1 MSVPVSPTPSSTTI
15 SGSRAVP
22 LTELAEKSQIVLS
35 DKPRLIN
42 VTHQIPYACTLLD
55 RTAHAS
61 PSINGGT
68 SSGLT
73 PGAGSPPANRRSSYI
88 ALRQQH
94 QATVAA
100 AAAAAV
106 AQQQQQQQQSQAAG
120 GGNGSDPSS
129 PVGGCGYRP
138 GAHEDGD
145 CLLEGRRG
153 HSALY
158 SGIMS
163 LREDLETIQ
172 IGWVG
177 ELADQDGYVV
187 PSKNLNESHKQAM
200 KEKLWQKDKVVPI
213 FLDDS
218 RAAGH
223 YEGYCKS
230 GKSLSLALFFSL
242 VLWPLFHYILWDEAT
257 DGRIEKK
264 SWDDYVFVNQQFA
277 DAIVEQYQT
286 GDIVWIHDYH
296 LMLVPHMLRQK
307 LPGAAIG
314 VFIHAPFP
322 SSEIFRCLP
331 KRVEILNGLLGAN
344 QIGFQTYSYA
354 RHFISCCTRVNGY
367 ESTPRGVD
375 AMGSTVW
382 VGTFPIG
389 IDAERVERQRK
400 AAGVL
405 PKMDAIRKTYKG
417 KRIIVGRDKLDLVKG
432 VQQKLQA
439 FEKFLN
445 DYPEMQGEVVLIQV
459 TSPPLVENP
468 KLEAKIAELVAH
480 INGTYGSLNFTPVHH
495 YHQHID
501 RDEYYALL
509 SVADIGLITSVRD
522 GMNTTSLEYIMCQ
535 SENHGPLILSE
546 FTGTA
551 GSLGGALM
559 VNPWDYQGVA
569 KVIYDALNLSEEY
582 KLLRH
587 NQLHKHVLS
596 HTAQFWAKNFIAE
609 LTLNVG
615 TGEQS
620 APTPYLDLYTITDQ
634 YHKAKKRLLMFDY
647 DGTLTPIR
655 KTPGAAVPQ
664 EHMLKALTALCA
676 DPKNIVWVIS
686 GRDQKVLEDWLGHI
700 PNLGFS
706 AEHGSFMRQPGG
718 QKWIN
723 LTESLDMGWKN
734 DVIEIFTY
742 YTERTQGSF
751 TWHYRMADPEFGAFQ
766 AKECQNHLENAVLSK
781 LPVEI
786 LVGKKNLEV
795 RPTIVNKGEIVKR
808 LLAQHPEV
816 EFVMCAGDDKTDEDM
831 FRALVGPNNNHNNS
845 NNAAAAARRN
855 SNTVVEPYSD
865 KLVAE
870 TAEKIANATLAHSWE
885 HSPVMPHL
893 KLSSSHLINGLA
905 PGVQDATHLVPPHPA
920 GTHPTVDNT
929 STSTSSSGSSSLAP
943 SSSSAGGLSRSSIS
957 SQGST
962 GSFSGSSNSN
972 SNRFSV
978 TIGHALKKTL
988 ANWHVTSPEE
998 LIRVLGIL
1006 SGAVDS

>member
-1 MSVPVSPTPSSTTI
+1 MSSIATFHSMSSTSSLSI
-15 SGSRAVP
+15 PKVVP
-22 LTELAEKSQIVLS
+22 LTELPETAQAVLSEKS
-35 DKPRLIN
+35 RLIN
-42 VTHQIPYACTLLD
+42 VTHQIPYACTLIDRASMSAHPNGSGTCITSTGGSSGSPFVTRRASLAIPRHPAATSPPIDAQDPSYSGLD
-55 RTAHAS
+55 AD
-61 PSINGGT
+61 GT
-68 SSGLT
+68 SSS
-73 PGAGSPPANRRSSYI
+73 AE
-88 ALRQQH
+88 
-94 QATVAA
+94 
-100 AAAAAV
+100 
-106 AQQQQQQQQSQAAG
+106 
-120 GGNGSDPSS
+120 PSS
-129 PVGGCGYRP
+129 N
-138 GAHEDGD
+138 EDSD
-145 CLLEGRRG
+145 CILEPRRG
-153 HSALY
+153 HSAMY

-163 LREDLETIQ
+163 LMKDLETIQ

-187 PSKNLNESHKQAM
+187 PSKNLTEGHKQSLND
-200 KEKLWQKDKVVPI
+200 KLWQRERVVPI
-213 FLDDS
+213 FLEDS

-223 YEGYCKS
+223 YEGYCKT
-230 GKSLSLALFFSL
+230 

-264 SWDDYVFVNQQFA
+264 NWDDYVFVNQQFA
-277 DAIVEQYQT
+277 DAIVDQYQP

-296 LMLVPHMLRQK
+296 LLLVPHMLRQK

-389 IDAERVERQRK
+389 IDAERVEHQRK
-400 AAGVL
+400 APGVL

-445 DYPEMQGEVVLIQV
+445 DYPEMHGEVVLIQV

-551 GSLGGALM
+551 GSLGGAMM

-569 KVIYDALNLSEEY
+569 RVIYDALKLSDAD
-582 KLLRH
+582 KRARH
-587 NQLHKHVLS
+587 NQLHNHVLA
-596 HTAQFWAKNFIAE
+596 HTAQFWAKNFISE
-609 LTLNVG
+609 LILNVG
-615 TGEQS
+615 TWDQS
-620 APTPYLDLYTITDQ
+620 TPTPYLDLNLMVDKYRS
-634 YHKAKKRLLMFDY
+634 AKRRLLMFDY

-664 EHMLKALTALCA
+664 EHMLKALAALVQ
-676 DPKNIVWVIS
+676 DPNNVVWVIS
-686 GRDQKVLEDWLGHI
+686 GRDQKVLEEWLGDVD
-700 PNLGFS
+700 NLGFS
-706 AEHGSFMRQPGG
+706 AEHGSFMRQPGSK
-718 QKWIN
+718 KWIN
-723 LTESLDMGWKN
+723 LTESLDMSWKN

-751 TWHYRMADPEFGAFQ
+751 IEHKRSSLTWHYRMADPEFGAFQ

-795 RPTIVNKGEIVKR
+795 RPMIVNKGEIVKK
-808 LLAQHPEV
+808 LLSQHPDV
-816 EFVMCAGDDKTDEDM
+816 EFVLCAGDDKTDEDM
-831 FRALVGPNNNHNNS
+831 FRALAGVS
-845 NNAAAAARRN
+845 NNGNANRRDSLN
-855 SNTVVEPYSD
+855 NRALIEPYND
-865 KLVAE
+865 QLVAE
-870 TAEKIANATLAHSWE
+870 TAAKIAEATYKHSLE
-885 HSPVMPHL
+885 HSPIIPHASAVIGPNGILSDNKGVHL
-893 KLSSSHLINGLA
+893 KPPTPA
-905 PGVQDATHLVPPHPA
+905 PFSAATPHA
-920 GTHPTVDNT
+920 ASPTIT
-929 STSTSSSGSSSLAP
+929 SGSQSIVSLA
-943 SSSSAGGLSRSSIS
+943 SINT
-957 SQGST
+957 QGST
-962 GSFSGSSNSN
+962 ANPGNEHFSI
-972 SNRFSV
+972 

-998 LIRVLGIL
+998 LIRALGII
-1006 SGAVDS
+1006 SGVIDA

>member
-1 MSVPVSPTPSSTTI
+1 MSTIHPSSSQT
-15 SGSRAVP
+15 SLSAPKLVP
-22 LTELAEKSQIVLS
+22 LTELPETAQVVLS
-35 DKPRLIN
+35 EKPRLIN
-42 VTHQIPYACTLLD
+42 VTHQIPFACTIVD
-55 RTAHAS
+55 RTS
-61 PSINGGT
+61 FCTNVNGGT
-68 SSGLT
+68 AISNGH
-73 PGAGSPPANRRSSYI
+73 GSPPIRRSSLAVLRHPAAVSSQVEVSDPSI
-88 ALRQQH
+88 AQGA
-94 QATVAA
+94 ATVA
-100 AAAAAV
+100 
-106 AQQQQQQQQSQAAG
+106 
-120 GGNGSDPSS
+120 NGTLE
-129 PVGGCGYRP
+129 PVL
-138 GAHEDGD
+138 EDGD
-145 CLLEGRRG
+145 CILEPRRG
-153 HSALY
+153 HSAMY
-158 SGIMS
+158 SGIKS
-163 LREDLETIQ
+163 LEKDLETIQ

-187 PSKNLNESHKQAM
+187 PYKHLSEKHKQSLKDRLWE
-200 KEKLWQKDKVVPI
+200 KEKVVPI
-213 FLDDS
+213 FLEDS

-230 GKSLSLALFFSL
+230 
-242 VLWPLFHYILWDEAT
+242 VLWPLFHYLLWEEAT

-264 SWDDYVFVNQQFA
+264 NWEDYVFVNQQFA
-277 DAIVEQYQT
+277 DAIVEQYQP

-296 LMLVPHMLRQK
+296 LLLVPHLLRQK

-322 SSEIFRCLP
+322 SSEIFRSLP
-331 KRVEILNGLLGAN
+331 KRVEVLNGLLGAN

-367 ESTPRGVD
+367 ESTPRGID

-389 IDAERVERQRK
+389 IDADRVERQRK
-400 AAGVL
+400 APGVL

-417 KRIIVGRDKLDLVKG
+417 KRVIVGRDKLDLVKG
-432 VQQKLQA
+432 VQQKLHA

-551 GSLGGALM
+551 GSLGGAMM

-569 KVIYDALNLSEEY
+569 RVIYDALHLSEED
-582 KLLRH
+582 KRSRHSQLL
-587 NQLHKHVLS
+587 KHVLA
-596 HTAQFWAKNFIAE
+596 HTAQNWAKSFVSE
-609 LTLNVG
+609 LILNVG

-620 APTPYLDLYTITDQ
+620 TPTPYLDLNIIVDKYRSAT
-634 YHKAKKRLLMFDY
+634 KRLLMFDY

-664 EHMLKALTALCA
+664 EHMLKALTALA
-676 DPKNIVWVIS
+676 NDPNNVVWVIS
-686 GRDQKVLEDWLGHI
+686 GRDQKVLEEWLGDVQ
-700 PNLGFS
+700 NLGFS
-706 AEHGSFMRQPGG
+706 AEHGSFMRQPGSK
-718 QKWIN
+718 KWVN
-723 LTESLDMGWKN
+723 LTESLDMNWKN

-751 TWHYRMADPEFGAFQ
+751 IEHKRSSLTWHYRMADPEFGTFQ

-808 LLAQHPEV
+808 LLSQHPDAD
-816 EFVMCAGDDKTDEDM
+816 FVLCAGDDKTDEDM
-831 FRALVGPNNNHNNS
+831 FRALAGVGVNSGIGRRDSSSNKTLVVPYNH
-845 NNAAAAARRN
+845 
-855 SNTVVEPYSD
+855 E
-865 KLVAE
+865 LVAA
-870 TAEKIANATLAHSWE
+870 TAAKIAEATLQHSHAHV
-885 HSPVMPHL
+885 HSAPPNSTTKDLDGIRPVSQP
-893 KLSSSHLINGLA
+893 SPPA
-905 PGVQDATHLVPPHPA
+905 PG
-920 GTHPTVDNT
+920 
-929 STSTSSSGSSSLAP
+929 STI
-943 SSSSAGGLSRSSIS
+943 SAANEHFSI
-957 SQGST
+957 
-962 GSFSGSSNSN
+962 
-972 SNRFSV
+972 

-1006 SGAVDS
+1006 TGVVEA

>member
-1 MSVPVSPTPSSTTI
+1 MNQEALPLRKPLWNPSCLQSWSYKSPRSTSTSTVTSTLSGARTTGRSSGRARHRYTSPPLQTSRHSETPPLRFGSPGYDSEGSRGS
-15 SGSRAVP
+15 SGS
-22 LTELAEKSQIVLS
+22 E
-35 DKPRLIN
+35 
-42 VTHQIPYACTLLD
+42 
-55 RTAHAS
+55 
-61 PSINGGT
+61 
-68 SSGLT
+68 
-73 PGAGSPPANRRSSYI
+73 
-88 ALRQQH
+88 
-94 QATVAA
+94 
-100 AAAAAV
+100 
-106 AQQQQQQQQSQAAG
+106 
-120 GGNGSDPSS
+120 
-129 PVGGCGYRP
+129 
-138 GAHEDGD
+138 
-145 CLLEGRRG
+145 
-153 HSALY
+153 
-158 SGIMS
+158 
-163 LREDLETIQ
+163 
-172 IGWVG
+172 
-177 ELADQDGYVV
+177 
-187 PSKNLNESHKQAM
+187 
-200 KEKLWQKDKVVPI
+200 
-213 FLDDS
+213 DS
-218 RAAGH
+218 RFSGDENE
-223 YEGYCKS
+223 YERGD
-230 GKSLSLALFFSL
+230 GEEEEEEEEIEDEEEEDEEEQEEIEEDEEQQ

-257 DGRIEKK
+257 DGRMEKK
-264 SWDDYVFVNQQFA
+264 NWDDYVFVNQQFA
-277 DAIVEQYQT
+277 DAIAEQYRP

-296 LMLVPHMLRQK
+296 LLLVPHMLRQK
-307 LPGAAIG
+307 LPSAAIG

-375 AMGSTVW
+375 AKGSTVW

-400 AAGVL
+400 APGVL

-445 DYPEMQGEVVLIQV
+445 DYPDMQGEVVLIQV

-535 SENHGPLILSE
+535 QEKHGPLILSDL
-546 FTGTA
+546 
-551 GSLGGALM
+551 SGAMM

-569 KVIYDALNLSEEY
+569 KVIYDALNLSAED
-582 KLLRH
+582 KLARH
-587 NQLHKHVLS
+587 TQLHKHVLS
-596 HTAQFWAKNFIAE
+596 HTAQFWAKNFISE
-609 LTLNVG
+609 LILNVG
-615 TGEQS
+615 TWDQS
-620 APTPYLDLYTITDQ
+620 TPTPYLDLGVITDK
-634 YHKAKKRLLMFDY
+634 YRKAKRRLLMFDY

-664 EHMLKALTALCA
+664 EHMLKALAALTA
-676 DPKNIVWVIS
+676 DPKNIVWIIS
-686 GRDQKVLEDWLGHI
+686 GRDQKVLEEWLGDI
-700 PNLGFS
+700 TNLGFS
-706 AEHGSFMRQPGG
+706 AEHGSFMRQPGSK
-718 QKWIN
+718 KWIN

-751 TWHYRMADPEFGAFQ
+751 IEHKRSSLTWHYRMADPEFGAFQ

-808 LLAQHPEV
+808 LLAQHPDV
-816 EFVMCAGDDKTDEDM
+816 EFVACAGDDKTDEDM
-831 FRALVGPNNNHNNS
+831 FRALAGQS
-845 NNAAAAARRN
+845 NGQASGNRRN
-855 SNTVVEPYSD
+855 DAVVEPYND
-865 KLVAE
+865 DLVAE
-870 TAEKIANATLAHSWE
+870 TAAKIAQATLEHSLEHTTSISHAHVHGQVNGTNTDDLAEHGEAAHSHQVNATSAA
-885 HSPVMPHL
+885 PA
-893 KLSSSHLINGLA
+893 SSVS
-905 PGVQDATHLVPPHPA
+905 
-920 GTHPTVDNT
+920 
-929 STSTSSSGSSSLAP
+929 P
-943 SSSSAGGLSRSSIS
+943 SSSPSSS
-957 SQGST
+957 PLNKEHFGEH
-962 GSFSGSSNSN
+962 FSI
-972 SNRFSV
+972 
-978 TIGHALKKTL
+978 TIGHALKRTL

-1006 SGAVDS
+1006 SGVVEA

>member
-1 MSVPVSPTPSSTTI
+1 MSSVATFHSTSSTSSLSSTKV
-15 SGSRAVP
+15 VP
-22 LTELAEKSQIVLS
+22 LTELPETSQVVLS
-35 DKPRLIN
+35 EKPRLIN
-42 VTHQIPYACTLLD
+42 VTHQIPYACTLVD
-55 RTAHAS
+55 RAGLSTN
-61 PSINGGT
+61 PSGAPSGG
-68 SSGLT
+68 G
-73 PGAGSPPANRRSSYI
+73 GAGSPTNRRSSL
-88 ALRQQH
+88 AVPRH
-94 QATVAA
+94 PAA
-100 AAAAAV
+100 
-106 AQQQQQQQQSQAAG
+106 
-120 GGNGSDPSS
+120 SS
-129 PVGGCGYRP
+129 PPIVSEGSNSSPNGNADGSSAE
-138 GAHEDGD
+138 GIVEDGD
-145 CLLEGRRG
+145 CILEPRRG
-153 HSALY
+153 HSAMY

-163 LREDLETIQ
+163 LRKDLETVQ

-187 PSKNLNESHKQAM
+187 PSKNLTDTHKQSL
-200 KEKLWQKDKVVPI
+200 KDKLWQRERVVPI
-213 FLDDS
+213 FLEDS

-223 YEGYCKS
+223 YEGYCKT
-230 GKSLSLALFFSL
+230 

-264 SWDDYVFVNQQFA
+264 NWDDYVFVNQQFA
-277 DAIVEQYQT
+277 DAIADQYQS

-296 LMLVPHMLRQK
+296 LLLVPHMLRQK

-331 KRVEILNGLLGAN
+331 KRVEVLNGLLGAN

-400 AAGVL
+400 APGVL

-569 KVIYDALNLSEEY
+569 RVIYDALNLSDAD
-582 KLLRH
+582 KLTRH
-587 NQLHKHVLS
+587 NQLHDHVLA
-596 HTAQFWAKNFIAE
+596 HTAQFWAKNFISE
-609 LTLNVG
+609 LILNVG
-615 TGEQS
+615 TWDQS
-620 APTPYLDLYTITDQ
+620 TPTPYLDLGAMVDKYRD
-634 YHKAKKRLLMFDY
+634 AKKRLLMFDY

-664 EHMLKALTALCA
+664 EHMLKALVALA
-676 DPKNIVWVIS
+676 NDPNNVVWVIS
-686 GRDQKVLEDWLGHI
+686 GRDQKVLEEWLGDVE
-700 PNLGFS
+700 NLGFS
-706 AEHGSFMRQPGG
+706 AEHGSFMRQPGSK
-718 QKWIN
+718 KWVN
-723 LTESLDMGWKN
+723 LTESLDMSWKN

-751 TWHYRMADPEFGAFQ
+751 IEHKRSSLTWHYRMADPEFGAFQ

-795 RPTIVNKGEIVKR
+795 RPMIVNKGEIVKR
-808 LLAQHPEV
+808 LLSQHPEV
-816 EFVMCAGDDKTDEDM
+816 EFVLCAGDDKTDEDM
-831 FRALVGPNNNHNNS
+831 FRALAGVSNGGNGNRRDSLNNR
-845 NNAAAAARRN
+845 AII
-855 SNTVVEPYSD
+855 EPYND
-865 KLVAE
+865 ELVAA
-870 TAEKIANATLAHSWE
+870 TAAKIAQATYQHSLE
-885 HSPVMPHL
+885 HSPIIPHAVGPSGVTPSDKAIHL
-893 KLSSSHLINGLA
+893 KPPA
-905 PGVQDATHLVPPHPA
+905 PFTAATAQGPPTP
-920 GTHPTVDNT
+920 
-929 STSTSSSGSSSLAP
+929 GSIASLA
-943 SSSSAGGLSRSSIS
+943 SIN
-957 SQGST
+957 SQGS
-962 GSFSGSSNSN
+962 GSNLVNEHFSI
-972 SNRFSV
+972 

-998 LIRVLGIL
+998 LIRALGIM
-1006 SGAVDS
+1006 SGVLEA

>member
-1 MSVPVSPTPSSTTI
+1 MSSSAAIIPSASPSNSQ
-15 SGSRAVP
+15 SNSRVVP
-22 LTELAEKSQIVLS
+22 LTELAETSQIVLS

-42 VTHQIPYACTLLD
+42 VTHQIPYACTLIDRLSNGNSSSTGTCGAGTGTGSSSVNRRPSNIAPRQHATASTSYNQHHQQSCAQGTCADQLD
-55 RTAHAS
+55 NVAS
-61 PSINGGT
+61 PS
-68 SSGLT
+68 SH
-73 PGAGSPPANRRSSYI
+73 P
-88 ALRQQH
+88 
-94 QATVAA
+94 
-100 AAAAAV
+100 
-106 AQQQQQQQQSQAAG
+106 
-120 GGNGSDPSS
+120 
-129 PVGGCGYRP
+129 
-138 GAHEDGD
+138 DGD
-145 CLLEGRRG
+145 CVLEQRRG

-163 LREDLETIQ
+163 IRKDMETIQ

-187 PSKNLNESHKQAM
+187 PSKNLTESHKRAL
-200 KEKLWQKDKVVPI
+200 KEKLWNKEKVVPL

-230 GKSLSLALFFSL
+230 

-257 DGRIEKK
+257 DGRLEKK
-264 SWDDYVFVNQQFA
+264 NWDDYVFVNQQFA
-277 DAIVEQYQT
+277 DAIAEQYQP

-296 LMLVPHMLRQK
+296 LLLVPHMLRQK
-307 LPGAAIG
+307 FPGAAIG

-400 AAGVL
+400 APGVL

-445 DYPEMQGEVVLIQV
+445 DYPEMHGEVVLIQV

-569 KVIYDALNLSEEY
+569 RVIYDALKLSPED
-582 KLLRH
+582 KIVRH

-596 HTAQFWAKNFIAE
+596 HTAQFWAKNFISE
-609 LTLNVG
+609 LVLNVG
-615 TGEQS
+615 TWEQS
-620 APTPYLDLYTITDQ
+620 TPTPLLDFNIITDR
-634 YHKAKKRLLMFDY
+634 YRKVKKRLLMFDY

-655 KTPGAAVPQ
+655 KTPAAAVPQ
-664 EHMLKALTALCA
+664 EHMLKALTALA
-676 DPKNIVWVIS
+676 AEPKNIVWVIS
-686 GRDQKVLEDWLGHI
+686 GRDQKVLEEWLGHVE
-700 PNLGFS
+700 NLGFS
-706 AEHGSFMRQPGG
+706 AEHGSFMRQPGSK
-718 QKWIN
+718 KWVN

-734 DVIEIFTY
+734 DVVEIFKY

-751 TWHYRMADPEFGAFQ
+751 IEHKRSSVTWHYRMADPDFGAFQ

-808 LLAQHPEV
+808 LISQHPDV

-831 FRALVGPNNNHNNS
+831 FRALAGPNNHNNNSS
-845 NNAAAAARRN
+845 NA
-855 SNTVVEPYSD
+855 SNCV
-865 KLVAE
+865 
-870 TAEKIANATLAHSWE
+870 
-885 HSPVMPHL
+885 
-893 KLSSSHLINGLA
+893 
-905 PGVQDATHLVPPHPA
+905 
-920 GTHPTVDNT
+920 
-929 STSTSSSGSSSLAP
+929 
-943 SSSSAGGLSRSSIS
+943 
-957 SQGST
+957 
-962 GSFSGSSNSN
+962 SNSN
-972 SNRFSV
+972 DQNGDHDKSRHDADTVIEPYNDVLVQETEARITQSTLEHSHEHFPEITRAHLPLNGLTPAVQDGTYLKLPTKISDGV
-978 TIGHALKKTL
+978 ESKVDLGSASAMALQGTVPYPGNNEHFTITIGHALKKTL

-1006 SGAVDS
+1006 AGTIDS

>member
-1 MSVPVSPTPSSTTI
+1 MSSVTTFHSSSSTNSLSTP
-15 SGSRAVP
+15 RAVP
-22 LTELAEKSQIVLS
+22 LTELAETAQIVLS
-35 DKPRLIN
+35 AKPRLIN
-42 VTHQIPYACTLLD
+42 VTHQIPYACTLVD
-55 RTAHAS
+55 RTSSSNTHAS
-61 PSINGGT
+61 SGT
-68 SSGLT
+68 
-73 PGAGSPPANRRSSYI
+73 GSPPNRRSSYI
-88 ALRQQH
+88 APRQQ
-94 QATVAA
+94 A
-100 AAAAAV
+100 
-106 AQQQQQQQQSQAAG
+106 SQPIG
-120 GGNGSDPSS
+120 TDGSTDSTSCSS
-129 PVGGCGYRP
+129 QR
-138 GAHEDGD
+138 DGD
-145 CLLEGRRG
+145 CILEQRRG

-163 LREDLETIQ
+163 LRNDLETIQ
-172 IGWVG
+172 IGWV
-177 ELADQDGYVV
+177 
-187 PSKNLNESHKQAM
+187 
-200 KEKLWQKDKVVPI
+200 
-213 FLDDS
+213 
-218 RAAGH
+218 
-223 YEGYCKS
+223 
-230 GKSLSLALFFSL
+230 

-264 SWDDYVFVNQQFA
+264 NWDDYVFVNQQFA
-277 DAIVEQYQT
+277 DAIVEQYQP

-296 LMLVPHMLRQK
+296 LLLVPHMLRQK
-307 LPGAAIG
+307 LPSAAIG

-400 AAGVL
+400 APGVL

-445 DYPEMQGEVVLIQV
+445 DYPDMQGEVVLIQV

-535 SENHGPLILSE
+535 QENHGPLILSE

-551 GSLGGALM
+551 GSLSGAMM

-569 KVIYDALNLSEEY
+569 KVIYDALHLSEAD
-582 KLLRH
+582 KLIRH

-596 HTAQFWAKNFIAE
+596 HTAQYWAKNFISE
-609 LTLNVG
+609 LILNVG
-615 TGEQS
+615 TWDQS
-620 APTPYLDLYTITDQ
+620 TPTPYLDLSVITDR
-634 YHKAKKRLLMFDY
+634 YRKAKKRLLMFDY

-664 EHMLKALTALCA
+664 EHMLKALTALAA
-676 DPKNIVWVIS
+676 DPKNIVWIIS
-686 GRDQKVLEDWLGHI
+686 GRDQKVLEEWLGDI
-700 PNLGFS
+700 ENLGFS
-706 AEHGSFMRQPGG
+706 AEHGSFMRQPGSK
-718 QKWIN
+718 KWVN
-723 LTESLDMGWKN
+723 LTESMDMGWKN

-751 TWHYRMADPEFGAFQ
+751 IEHKRSSLTWHYRMADPEFGAFQ

-795 RPTIVNKGEIVKR
+795 RPTMVNKGEIVKR
-808 LLAQHPEV
+808 LLAQHPDV
-816 EFVMCAGDDKTDEDM
+816 EFVACAGDDKTDEDM
-831 FRALVGPNNNHNNS
+831 FRALAGQSNS
-845 NNAAAAARRN
+845 QANINRREQSN
-855 SNTVVEPYSD
+855 SVVEPYND
-865 KLVAE
+865 DLVAE
-870 TAEKIANATLAHSWE
+870 TAAKIAQATLEHSHLHSRE
-885 HSPVMPHL
+885 HSPIVPHVQL
-893 KLSSSHLINGLA
+893 NGQVNGKINGYVAHHANHLI
-905 PGVQDATHLVPPHPA
+905 PPQTPSA
-920 GTHPTVDNT
+920 S
-929 STSTSSSGSSSLAP
+929 STSTSSPRGA
-943 SSSSAGGLSRSSIS
+943 AGEHFSI
-957 SQGST
+957 
-962 GSFSGSSNSN
+962 
-972 SNRFSV
+972 
-978 TIGHALKKTL
+978 TIGHALKRTL

-1006 SGAVDS
+1006 SGVIDN

>member
-1 MSVPVSPTPSSTTI
+1 MSSIATFHETSSTSSLSI
-15 SGSRAVP
+15 PRVVP
-22 LTELAEKSQIVLS
+22 LTELPETAQIVLIE
-35 DKPRLIN
+35 KPRLIN
-42 VTHQIPYACTLLD
+42 VAHQIPYACTIID
-55 RTAHAS
+55 RPGLGSNGSGAPTGAS
-61 PSINGGT
+61 SQPSPINRRA
-68 SSGLT
+68 SMAMPRHPAAS
-73 PGAGSPPANRRSSYI
+73 SPPPDTAEASDSTNASST
-88 ALRQQH
+88 AG
-94 QATVAA
+94 TAA
-100 AAAAAV
+100 
-106 AQQQQQQQQSQAAG
+106 
-120 GGNGSDPSS
+120 DPLL
-129 PVGGCGYRP
+129 
-138 GAHEDGD
+138 EDGD
-145 CLLEGRRG
+145 CILDQRRG
-153 HSALY
+153 HSAMY
-158 SGIMS
+158 SGIKS
-163 LREDLETIQ
+163 LEKDLETIQ

-187 PSKNLNESHKQAM
+187 PAKNLTEKHKRNLRD
-200 KEKLWQKDKVVPI
+200 KLWAKEKVVPI
-213 FLDDS
+213 FLDDN

-223 YEGYCKS
+223 YEGYCKT
-230 GKSLSLALFFSL
+230 
-242 VLWPLFHYILWDEAT
+242 VLWPLFHYLLWDEAT
-257 DGRIEKK
+257 DGRVEKRN
-264 SWDDYVFVNQQFA
+264 WEDYVFVNQQFA
-277 DAIVEQYQT
+277 DAIVDQYQP

-296 LMLVPHMLRQK
+296 LLLVPHLLRQK

-331 KRVEILNGLLGAN
+331 KRVEVLNGLLGAN

-400 AAGVL
+400 ATGVL
-405 PKMDAIRKTYKG
+405 PKMDAIRKTYKD
-417 KRIIVGRDKLDLVKG
+417 KHIIVGRDKLDLVKG

-439 FEKFLN
+439 FEKFLI
-445 DYPEMQGEVVLIQV
+445 DYPEMQDKVVLIQV

-480 INGTYGSLNFTPVHH
+480 INGTFGSLDFTPVHH

-535 SENHGPLILSE
+535 AENGGPLILSE

-569 KVIYDALNLSEEY
+569 RVIYDALHLSEEDRRT
-582 KLLRH
+582 RH
-587 NQLHKHVLS
+587 SQLHKHVLA
-596 HTAQFWAKNFIAE
+596 HTAQFWAKNFISE
-609 LTLNVG
+609 LILNVG
-615 TGEQS
+615 TWDQS
-620 APTPYLDLYTITDQ
+620 TPTPYLDTGVIVDS
-634 YHKAKKRLLMFDY
+634 YHSAKKRLLMFDY

-655 KTPGAAVPQ
+655 KTPGAAIPQ
-664 EHMLKALTALCA
+664 EHMLKALKALA
-676 DPKNIVWVIS
+676 DDPNNVVWVIS
-686 GRDQKVLEDWLGHI
+686 GRDQKVLEEWLGDVD
-700 PNLGFS
+700 NLGFS
-706 AEHGSFMRQPGG
+706 AEHGSFMRQPGSK
-718 QKWIN
+718 KWVN
-723 LTESLDMGWKN
+723 LTESLDMSWKN

-751 TWHYRMADPEFGAFQ
+751 IEHKRSSLTWHYRMADPEFGAFQ

-808 LLAQHPEV
+808 LLLQHPEV
-816 EFVMCAGDDKTDEDM
+816 EFVLCAGDDKTDEDM
-831 FRALVGPNNNHNNS
+831 FRALAGVGKDGCHSRRNSKAILEPYNDELVAATAAKIAEATLQSARGHNHQSPIPRRQDSVGPNG
-845 NNAAAAARRN
+845 
-855 SNTVVEPYSD
+855 
-865 KLVAE
+865 
-870 TAEKIANATLAHSWE
+870 IAKTTNGA
-885 HSPVMPHL
+885 HL
-893 KLSSSHLINGLA
+893 KPPA
-905 PGVQDATHLVPPHPA
+905 PFSTGTPQGPPTP
-920 GTHPTVDNT
+920 
-929 STSTSSSGSSSLAP
+929 GSITSLA
-943 SSSSAGGLSRSSIS
+943 SIS

-962 GSFSGSSNSN
+962 TNLANEHFSI
-972 SNRFSV
+972 

-1006 SGAVDS
+1006 SGTVEA

>member
-1 MSVPVSPTPSSTTI
+1 MSSPTSSN
-15 SGSRAVP
+15 SSASFKAVP
-22 LTELAEKSQIVLS
+22 LTELAETSQIILS

-42 VTHQIPYACTLLD
+42 VTHQIPYTCTLVD
-55 RTAHAS
+55 RPSTGPFASSGSAYPGACSAAS
-61 PSINGGT
+61 PPVNRRTPYIAPRQHADSTASINA
-68 SSGLT
+68 SSQ
-73 PGAGSPPANRRSSYI
+73 P
-88 ALRQQH
+88 
-94 QATVAA
+94 
-100 AAAAAV
+100 
-106 AQQQQQQQQSQAAG
+106 
-120 GGNGSDPSS
+120 
-129 PVGGCGYRP
+129 
-138 GAHEDGD
+138 DGD
-145 CLLEGRRG
+145 CILEQRRG
-153 HSALY
+153 HAALY
-158 SGIMS
+158 SGVMS
-163 LREDLETIQ
+163 LRKDMEMIQ
-172 IGWVG
+172 IGWIG
-177 ELADQDGYVV
+177 ELDDRDGYVV
-187 PSKNLNESHKQAM
+187 PSKGLTESHKVAL
-200 KEKLWQKDKVVPI
+200 KDKLWQKEKIVPI

-218 RAAGH
+218 HAAGH
-223 YEGYCKS
+223 YEGYCKT
-230 GKSLSLALFFSL
+230 

-257 DGRIEKK
+257 DGRTEKK
-264 SWDDYVFVNQQFA
+264 NWDDYVFVNQQFA
-277 DAIVEQYQT
+277 NTILEQYRT
-286 GDIVWIHDYH
+286 GDIIWIHDYH
-296 LMLVPHMLRQK
+296 LLLVPHLVRQK

-389 IDAERVERQRK
+389 IDADRVERQRK
-400 AAGVL
+400 APGVL
-405 PKMDAIRKTYKG
+405 PKMDAILKTYKG

-535 SENHGPLILSE
+535 TENHGPLILSE

-551 GSLGGALM
+551 GSLSGAMM

-569 KVIYDALNLSEEY
+569 KVIYDALSLSEDD
-582 KLLRH
+582 KLVRH
-587 NQLHKHVLS
+587 NQLHKHVLG
-596 HTAQFWAKNFIAE
+596 HTAQIWAKSFVSE
-609 LTLNVG
+609 LTLNAR
-615 TGEQS
+615 TWDQS
-620 APTPYLDLYTITDQ
+620 TPTPYLDDAIITSQ
-634 YHKAKKRLLMFDY
+634 YRNAKKRLLMFDY

-664 EHMLKALTALCA
+664 EHMLKALTALAA
-676 DPKNIVWVIS
+676 DPNNIVWVIS
-686 GRDQKVLEDWLGHI
+686 GRDQKVLEEWLGNVK
-700 PNLGFS
+700 NLGFS
-706 AEHGSFMRQPGG
+706 AEHGSFMKSPGSS
-718 QKWIN
+718 KWVN

-751 TWHYRMADPEFGAFQ
+751 IEHKRSSLTWHYRMADPEFGAFQ

-808 LLAQHPEV
+808 LLAQHPDV

-831 FRALVGPNNNHNNS
+831 FRALAGSSNGNGGVRKNS
-845 NNAAAAARRN
+845 
-855 SNTVVEPYSD
+855 STVIEPYND
-865 KLVAE
+865 DLVAE
-870 TAEKIANATLAHSWE
+870 TAAKIAQSTLEHALE
-885 HSPVMPHL
+885 HSSTVSHL
-893 KLSSSHLINGLA
+893 HPSTNVNNHGADERASQKPSLLNVDDASSTSGSTTLSSASSLETPESSQA
-905 PGVQDATHLVPPHPA
+905 
-920 GTHPTVDNT
+920 
-929 STSTSSSGSSSLAP
+929 SSSPASYLEN
-943 SSSSAGGLSRSSIS
+943 REHFSI
-957 SQGST
+957 
-962 GSFSGSSNSN
+962 
-972 SNRFSV
+972 

-998 LIRVLGIL
+998 LIRILGIL
-1006 SGAVDS
+1006 SGTIET

>member
-1 MSVPVSPTPSSTTI
+1 MSVPVSPAPSSTTI

-22 LTELAEKSQIVLS
+22 LTELAETSQIVLS

-42 VTHQIPYACTLLD
+42 VTHQIPYACTLID
-55 RTAHAS
+55 RAAHAS

-68 SSGLT
+68 GAVGSPSSSG
-73 PGAGSPPANRRSSYI
+73 PPPANRRASYI
-88 ALRQQH
+88 SLRQQH
-94 QATVAA
+94 QAAA
-100 AAAAAV
+100 AAAAAK
-106 AQQQQQQQQSQAAG
+106 SQATATGAG
-120 GGNGSDPSS
+120 VPDPSS
-129 PVGGCGYRP
+129 STATAATTTSTGSSVQPSSSV
-138 GAHEDGD
+138 AHEDGD
-145 CLLEGRRG
+145 VLMEGRRG

-163 LREDLETIQ
+163 LRKDLETIQ

-177 ELADQDGYVV
+177 ELADQDGYIV

-200 KEKLWQKDKVVPI
+200 KDKLWQKDKVVPI

-223 YEGYCKS
+223 YEGYCKT
-230 GKSLSLALFFSL
+230 

-277 DAIVEQYQT
+277 DAILEQYQT

-296 LMLVPHMLRQK
+296 LLLVPHMLRQK

-367 ESTPRGVD
+367 ESNPRGVD

-400 AAGVL
+400 APGVL
-405 PKMDAIRKTYKG
+405 PKMDAILKTYKG

-501 RDEYYALL
+501 QDEYYALL

-535 SENHGPLILSE
+535 QENHGPLILSE

-551 GSLGGALM
+551 GSLSGAMM

-569 KVIYDALNLSEEY
+569 KVIYDALNLSEAD

-587 NQLHKHVLS
+587 NQLHKHVTS
-596 HTAQFWAKNFIAE
+596 HTAQYWAKNFIAE

-620 APTPYLDLYTITDQ
+620 TPTPYLDLSVITDQ

-664 EHMLKALTALCA
+664 EHMLKALSALCA

-686 GRDQKVLEDWLGHI
+686 GRDQKVLEDWLGNI

-706 AEHGSFMRQPGG
+706 AEHGSFMRQPGS
-718 QKWIN
+718 QKWVN

-751 TWHYRMADPEFGAFQ
+751 IEHKRSSLTWHYRMADPEFGAFQ

-808 LLAQHPEV
+808 LLGQHPDV

-831 FRALVGPNNNHNNS
+831 FRALAGSNNS
-845 NNAAAAARRN
+845 LAAAAAAAAAGRRN
-855 SNTVVEPYSD
+855 SNTVVEPYSAE
-865 KLVAE
+865 LVAE
-870 TAEKIANATLAHSWE
+870 TAEKIAAATLAHSRE

-893 KLSSSHLINGLA
+893 NLSSSHVANGLA
-905 PGVQDATHLVPPHPA
+905 PGVQDATYLMPPHPV
-920 GTHPTVDNT
+920 T
-929 STSTSSSGSSSLAP
+929 SGSVPSAEGTP
-943 SSSSAGGLSRSSIS
+943 SSSRTPSSTSDLSRSSIS
-957 SQGST
+957 SQGSV
-962 GSFSGSSNSN
+962 GSYNGE
-972 SNRFSV
+972 RFSI

-1006 SGAVDS
+1006 SGSVDS

>member
-1 MSVPVSPTPSSTTI
+1 MSVPMSPAPSSTTI
-15 SGSRAVP
+15 NGSRAVP
-22 LTELAEKSQIVLS
+22 LTELAETSQIVLS

-42 VTHQIPYACTLLD
+42 VTHQIPYACTLID

-61 PSINGGT
+61 PSVNGGPGVIGSP
-68 SSGLT
+68 SSS
-73 PGAGSPPANRRSSYI
+73 GSPPANRRASYI
-88 ALRQQH
+88 SLRQQH
-94 QATVAA
+94 QAAA
-100 AAAAAV
+100 AAAAA
-106 AQQQQQQQQSQAAG
+106 AKSQAIASGAG
-120 GGNGSDPSS
+120 TSDPLSTTATPATTNSTGTPAQSS
-129 PVGGCGYRP
+129 F
-138 GAHEDGD
+138 AHDDGD
-145 CLLEGRRG
+145 VLMEGRRG

-163 LREDLETIQ
+163 LRKDLETIQ

-177 ELADQDGYVV
+177 ELADQDGYIV

-200 KEKLWQKDKVVPI
+200 KDKLWQKDKVVPI

-223 YEGYCKS
+223 YEGYCKQ
-230 GKSLSLALFFSL
+230 

-264 SWDDYVFVNQQFA
+264 SWDDYVFVNQQFT
-277 DAIVEQYQT
+277 DAIVDQYQT

-296 LMLVPHMLRQK
+296 LLLVPHMLRQK

-400 AAGVL
+400 APGVL

-535 SENHGPLILSE
+535 QENHGPLILSE

-551 GSLGGALM
+551 GSLGGAMM

-569 KVIYDALNLSEEY
+569 KVIYDALNLSEAD
-582 KLLRH
+582 KILRH

-596 HTAQFWAKNFIAE
+596 HTAQYWAKNFIAE
-609 LTLNVG
+609 LILNVG

-620 APTPYLDLYTITDQ
+620 TPTPYLDLNVITDQ
-634 YHKAKKRLLMFDY
+634 YHMAKKRLLMFDY

-664 EHMLKALTALCA
+664 EHMLKALSALCA

-686 GRDQKVLEDWLGHI
+686 GRDQKVLEDWLGNI

-706 AEHGSFMRQPGG
+706 AEHGSFMRQPGS
-718 QKWIN
+718 QKWVN

-751 TWHYRMADPEFGAFQ
+751 IEHKRSSLTWHYRMADPEFGAFQ

-808 LLAQHPEV
+808 LLNQHPDV

-831 FRALVGPNNNHNNS
+831 FRALAGPSNNS
-845 NNAAAAARRN
+845 NAAAAAAAAGRRN
-855 SNTVVEPYSD
+855 SNTVVEPYSEE
-865 KLVAE
+865 LVAE
-870 TAEKIANATLAHSWE
+870 TAEKIAAATLAHSRE

-893 KLSSSHLINGLA
+893 HLSSGHAASGFA
-905 PGVQDATHLVPPHPA
+905 PGVQDATHLMPPHVVSGSVPSA
-920 GTHPTVDNT
+920 EDTPNSSLTPS
-929 STSTSSSGSSSLAP
+929 STSDM
-943 SSSSAGGLSRSSIS
+943 SRSSVS
-957 SQGST
+957 SQGSV
-962 GSFSGSSNSN
+962 GSYNGE
-972 SNRFSV
+972 RFSI

-1006 SGAVDS
+1006 SGTVDS

>member
-1 MSVPVSPTPSSTTI
+1 MSSIATFHSTSST
-15 SGSRAVP
+15 SSLSAPKLVP
-22 LTELAEKSQIVLS
+22 LTELPETAQIMLS
-35 DKPRLIN
+35 EKPRLIN
-42 VTHQIPYACTLLD
+42 VTHQIPYACTIID
-55 RTAHAS
+55 RSAANTGSNGMPLMNNGLAS
-61 PSINGGT
+61 PS
-68 SSGLT
+68 
-73 PGAGSPPANRRSSYI
+73 NRRSSLAI
-88 ALRQQH
+88 PRH
-94 QATVAA
+94 PAA
-100 AAAAAV
+100 
-106 AQQQQQQQQSQAAG
+106 
-120 GGNGSDPSS
+120 SS
-129 PVGGCGYRP
+129 PPVDTADRP
-138 GAHEDGD
+138 SAGLDGASAAYANGATAEPALLANGD
-145 CLLEGRRG
+145 CILDARRG
-153 HSALY
+153 HSAMY
-158 SGIMS
+158 SGIKS
-163 LREDLETIQ
+163 LEKDLETIQ

-177 ELADQDGYVV
+177 ELADQDGYII
-187 PSKNLNESHKQAM
+187 PAKNLSETHKQNL
-200 KEKLWQKDKVVPI
+200 KEKLWQKEKVVPI
-213 FLDDS
+213 FLEDS

-223 YEGYCKS
+223 YEGYCKT
-230 GKSLSLALFFSL
+230 
-242 VLWPLFHYILWDEAT
+242 VLWPLFHYILWDAAT
-257 DGRIEKK
+257 DGRVEKK
-264 SWDDYVFVNQQFA
+264 NWDDYVYVNQQFA
-277 DAIVEQYQT
+277 DAIVEQYQP

-296 LMLVPHMLRQK
+296 LLLVPHLLRQK

-331 KRVEILNGLLGAN
+331 KRVEVLNGLLGAN

-400 AAGVL
+400 SPGVF
-405 PKMDAIRKTYKG
+405 PKMEALRKTYKD

-445 DYPEMQGEVVLIQV
+445 DYPEMQGQVVLIQV

-535 SENHGPLILSE
+535 KEHHGPLILSE

-569 KVIYDALNLSEEY
+569 RVIYDALHLSDED
-582 KLLRH
+582 KRVRH
-587 NQLHKHVLS
+587 SQLHNHVLA
-596 HTAQFWAKNFIAE
+596 HTAQYWAKNFISE
-609 LTLNVG
+609 LILNAG
-615 TGEQS
+615 TWDQS
-620 APTPYLDLYTITDQ
+620 TPTPYLDHSVIVDRYRS
-634 YHKAKKRLLMFDY
+634 AKKRLLMFDY

-664 EHMLKALTALCA
+664 EHMLKALTALA
-676 DPKNIVWVIS
+676 SDPNNVVWVIS
-686 GRDQKVLEDWLGHI
+686 GRDQKVLEEWLGDVE
-700 PNLGFS
+700 NLGFS
-706 AEHGSFMRQPGG
+706 AEHGSFMRQPGSK
-718 QKWIN
+718 KWVN

-751 TWHYRMADPEFGAFQ
+751 IEHKRSSLTWHYRMADPEFGAFQ

-808 LLAQHPEV
+808 LLSQHPEA
-816 EFVMCAGDDKTDEDM
+816 EFVLCAGDDKTDEDM
-831 FRALVGPNNNHNNS
+831 FRALAGSGGNGGQNRRDSFNNKGII
-845 NNAAAAARRN
+845 
-855 SNTVVEPYSD
+855 EPYND
-865 KLVAE
+865 ELVAA
-870 TAEKIANATLAHSWE
+870 TAAKIAEATRQHSRE
-885 HSPVMPHL
+885 HAPPIPHRPDSAGPHGIANTPNGAHL
-893 KLSSSHLINGLA
+893 KPPPPFSVATPQGPPT
-905 PGVQDATHLVPPHPA
+905 PGSIT
-920 GTHPTVDNT
+920 
-929 STSTSSSGSSSLAP
+929 SLA
-943 SSSSAGGLSRSSIS
+943 SMN

-962 GSFSGSSNSN
+962 THVTNEHFSI
-972 SNRFSV
+972 

-1006 SGAVDS
+1006 SGTIEA

>member
-1 MSVPVSPTPSSTTI
+1 MSSSSSSPSSAAQSLSI
-15 SGSRAVP
+15 PRIVP
-22 LTELAEKSQIVLS
+22 LSELAETSQIVLS
-35 DKPRLIN
+35 AKPRLIN
-42 VTHQIPYACTLLD
+42 VTHQIPFACTLID
-55 RTAHAS
+55 RS
-61 PSINGGT
+61 YPSHIA
-68 SSGLT
+68 GLG
-73 PGAGSPPANRRSSYI
+73 PSGAGSAAGQPLINRRSSYI
-88 ALRQQH
+88 APRQYTSTGASQSQPH
-94 QATVAA
+94 AQENAQASVQSSASAPTPAA
-100 AAAAAV
+100 ATCG
-106 AQQQQQQQQSQAAG
+106 SGAG
-120 GGNGSDPSS
+120 IAGSHP
-129 PVGGCGYRP
+129 
-138 GAHEDGD
+138 DGD
-145 CLLEGRRG
+145 CILEQRRG
-153 HSALY
+153 HAALY
-158 SGIMS
+158 SGIKS
-163 LREDLETIQ
+163 LENDLETIQ

-187 PSKNLNESHKQAM
+187 QSKNLSESHKQAL
-200 KEKLWQKDKVVPI
+200 KERLWQKEKVVPI
-213 FLDDS
+213 FLDES
-218 RAAGH
+218 RATGH
-223 YEGYCKS
+223 YEGYCKT
-230 GKSLSLALFFSL
+230 

-257 DGRIEKK
+257 DGRLEKK
-264 SWDDYVFVNQQFA
+264 NWDDYVSVNQQFA
-277 DAIVEQYQT
+277 DAVVEQYQH
-286 GDIVWIHDYH
+286 GDI
-296 LMLVPHMLRQK
+296 
-307 LPGAAIG
+307 
-314 VFIHAPFP
+314 
-322 SSEIFRCLP
+322 E
-331 KRVEILNGLLGAN
+331 RVEILNGLLGAN

-400 AAGVL
+400 APGVL

-459 TSPPLVENP
+459 TSPPLVENA

-551 GSLGGALM
+551 GSLSGALM

-569 KVIYDALNLSEEY
+569 RVIYDALNLSEED
-582 KLLRH
+582 KLVRY
-587 NQLHKHVLS
+587 NQLHKHVLG
-596 HTAQFWAKNFIAE
+596 HTAQIWAKNFIAE
-609 LTLNVG
+609 MTLNAS
-615 TGEQS
+615 TWDQS
-620 APTPYLDLYTITDQ
+620 TPTPYLNQQTITER
-634 YHKAKKRLLMFDY
+634 YRKAKKRLLMFDY

-686 GRDQKVLEDWLGHI
+686 GRDQKVLEEWLG
-700 PNLGFS
+700 NVGKLGFS

-718 QKWIN
+718 KKWVN

-751 TWHYRMADPEFGAFQ
+751 IEHKRSSLTWHYRMADPEFGAFQ

-808 LLAQHPEV
+808 LLSQHPEV

-831 FRALVGPNNNHNNS
+831 FRALAGISNS
-845 NNAAAAARRN
+845 CGAQKG
-855 SNTVVEPYSD
+855 SDGLIEPYND
-865 KLVAE
+865 DLVAE
-870 TAEKIANATLAHSWE
+870 TAAKIAEATLAHSRE
-885 HSPVMPHL
+885 HSPMISQTHASTSRL
-893 KLSSSHLINGLA
+893 TLA
-905 PGVQDATHLVPPHPA
+905 VQDGVILKPSIVVGGDESSTPGSGTTSSAVPS
-920 GTHPTVDNT
+920 TT
-929 STSTSSSGSSSLAP
+929 ST
-943 SSSSAGGLSRSSIS
+943 GLPIG
-957 SQGST
+957 SQGLT
-962 GSFSGSSNSN
+962 GHGNIAPFSI
-972 SNRFSV
+972 

-998 LIRVLGIL
+998 LIRILGIL
-1006 SGAVDS
+1006 AGTVDA

>member
-1 MSVPVSPTPSSTTI
+1 MSSSPSPSNPPATPK
-15 SGSRAVP
+15 AVP
-22 LTELAEKSQIVLS
+22 LTELAETGQIILS

-55 RTAHAS
+55 RHCTTNSTSAAS
-61 PSINGGT
+61 ACSGVCPS
-68 SSGLT
+68 SV
-73 PGAGSPPANRRSSYI
+73 PPPINRRASYI
-88 ALRQQH
+88 APRLHTQLH
-94 QATVAA
+94 VNEGTSPSVSA
-100 AAAAAV
+100 
-106 AQQQQQQQQSQAAG
+106 
-120 GGNGSDPSS
+120 SDPSIATS
-129 PVGGCGYRP
+129 LNPTTSTACSHHP
-138 GAHEDGD
+138 DGD
-145 CLLEGRRG
+145 WLLEQRRG

-158 SGIMS
+158 SGVMS
-163 LREDLETIQ
+163 LRDEMETVQ

-177 ELADQDGYVV
+177 ELADRDGYVA
-187 PSKNLNESHKQAM
+187 PCKSLTDSQKSALKD
-200 KEKLWQKDKVVPI
+200 KLWQKEKVVPI

-223 YEGYCKS
+223 YEGYCKT
-230 GKSLSLALFFSL
+230 

-264 SWDDYVFVNQQFA
+264 NWDDYVFVNQQFA
-277 DAIVEQYQT
+277 DVVVEQYRT
-286 GDIVWIHDYH
+286 GDIIWIHDYH
-296 LMLVPHMLRQK
+296 LLLVPHMVRQK
-307 LPGAAIG
+307 LPNAAIG

-400 AAGVL
+400 APDVL

-432 VQQKLQA
+432 VQQKLRA

-459 TSPPLVENP
+459 TSPPLVESP

-522 GMNTTSLEYIMCQ
+522 GMNTTSLEYIICQ
-535 SENHGPLILSE
+535 NENHGPLILSE

-551 GSLGGALM
+551 GSLGGAMM

-569 KVIYDALNLSEEY
+569 KVIYDALNLSEEDKISRY
-582 KLLRH
+582 
-587 NQLHKHVLS
+587 NQLHKHVLG
-596 HTAQFWAKNFIAE
+596 HTAQIWAKSFIAE

-615 TGEQS
+615 TWDQS
-620 APTPYLDLYTITDQ
+620 APTPYLDSAIITKE
-634 YHKAKKRLLMFDY
+634 YGKAKKRLLMFDY

-664 EHMLKALTALCA
+664 EHMLKALTALAA
-676 DPKNIVWVIS
+676 DPNNIVWVIS
-686 GRDQKVLEDWLGHI
+686 GRDQKVLEEWLGSVK
-700 PNLGFS
+700 NLGFS
-706 AEHGSFMRQPGG
+706 AEHGSFMRQPGSS
-718 QKWIN
+718 KWVN
-723 LTESLDMGWKN
+723 LTESLDMSWKN

-751 TWHYRMADPEFGAFQ
+751 IEHKRSSLTWHYRMADPEFGAFQ
-766 AKECQNHLENAVLSK
+766 AKECQNHIENAVLSK

-808 LLAQHPEV
+808 LLSQHPDV

-831 FRALVGPNNNHNNS
+831 FRALAGNSNS
-845 NNAAAAARRN
+845 NNSGRKN
-855 SNTVVEPYSD
+855 SSTVIEPYND
-865 KLVAE
+865 DLVAE
-870 TAEKIANATLAHSWE
+870 TAAKIAQANLEHNLE
-885 HSPVMPHL
+885 HSPMIPHL
-893 KLSSSHLINGLA
+893 HLSTNANGQAANGGALQKPSLA
-905 PGVQDATHLVPPHPA
+905 NPDQAS
-920 GTHPTVDNT
+920 PTSE
-929 STSTSSSGSSSLAP
+929 STTPSSGSSLGSSESP
-943 SSSSAGGLSRSSIS
+943 SSTSYLDNHEHFSI
-957 SQGST
+957 
-962 GSFSGSSNSN
+962 
-972 SNRFSV
+972 

-998 LIRVLGIL
+998 LIRILGIL
-1006 SGAVDS
+1006 AGTIEA

>member
-1 MSVPVSPTPSSTTI
+1 MSVPVSPAPSSTTI
-15 SGSRAVP
+15 NSGSRAVP
-22 LTELAEKSQIVLS
+22 LTELAETSQIILS

-42 VTHQIPYACTLLD
+42 VTHQIPYACTLID
-55 RTAHAS
+55 RTAHCS
-61 PSINGGT
+61 PSLNGGGLGGNGSGSLGSP
-68 SSGLT
+68 SS
-73 PGAGSPPANRRSSYI
+73 AGSPPANRRSSYI
-88 ALRQQH
+88 SLRQQH
-94 QATVAA
+94 QAAVAA
-100 AAAAAV
+100 AAAAK
-106 AQQQQQQQQSQAAG
+106 SQASSGATTGTDPTTTDAG
-120 GGNGSDPSS
+120 TPEAAAATTT
-129 PVGGCGYRP
+129 PTP

-145 CLLEGRRG
+145 CILEGRRG

-163 LREDLETIQ
+163 LRKDLETIQ

-177 ELADQDGYVV
+177 ELADQDGYIV

-200 KEKLWQKDKVVPI
+200 KEKLWAKDKVVPI

-230 GKSLSLALFFSL
+230 

-277 DAIVEQYQT
+277 DAILEQYQT

-296 LMLVPHMLRQK
+296 LLLVPHMLRQK

-459 TSPPLVENP
+459 TSPPLVENA
-468 KLEAKIAELVAH
+468 KLEAKIAEQVAH

-535 SENHGPLILSE
+535 QENHGPLILSE

-551 GSLGGALM
+551 GSLSGAMM

-569 KVIYDALNLSEEY
+569 KVIYDALNLSEED
-582 KLLRH
+582 KISRH

-596 HTAQFWAKNFIAE
+596 HTAQYWAKNFIAE
-609 LTLNVG
+609 LILNVG

-620 APTPYLDLYTITDQ
+620 TPTPYLDLNIITDQ

-686 GRDQKVLEDWLGHI
+686 GRDQKVLEEWLGHI

-718 QKWIN
+718 QKWVN

-751 TWHYRMADPEFGAFQ
+751 IEHKRSSLTWHYRMADPEFGAFQ
-766 AKECQNHLENAVLSK
+766 AKECQNHLEGAVLSK

-808 LLAQHPEV
+808 LLGQHPDV

-831 FRALVGPNNNHNNS
+831 FRALVGPNNN
-845 NNAAAAARRN
+845 NANAARRN
-855 SNTVVEPYSD
+855 SSAVVEPYNND
-865 KLVAE
+865 LVAE
-870 TAEKIANATLAHSWE
+870 TAEKIANATLAHSRE

-893 KLSSSHLINGLA
+893 HLSSDHIANGFA
-905 PGVQDATHLVPPHPA
+905 PGVQDATHLMPPHHP
-920 GTHPTVDNT
+920 GTALTPETNT
-929 STSTSSSGSSSLAP
+929 P
-943 SSSSAGGLSRSSIS
+943 SSSSSTSLTPSTNDQSRSSIS
-957 SQGST
+957 SQGSA
-962 GSFSGSSNSN
+962 GSFSVGINNGNSSGNVYN
-972 SNRFSV
+972 GERFSI

-1006 SGAVDS
+1006 SGTVDS

>member
-1 MSVPVSPTPSSTTI
+1 MSSVATFHSSSSTHSLSVPKAVS
-15 SGSRAVP
+15 
-22 LTELAEKSQIVLS
+22 LTELPETAQIVLS
-35 DKPRLIN
+35 EKPRLIN
-42 VTHQIPYACTLLD
+42 VTHQIPYAVTLIERISPGGISSPSNR
-55 RTAHAS
+55 RTSYISTPRHAS
-61 PSINGGT
+61 VDESASAAPLASEEVKSNTNPPTTPASSHDINGSKA
-68 SSGLT
+68 SSAKVSTNGACASSTASSTT
-73 PGAGSPPANRRSSYI
+73 P
-88 ALRQQH
+88 
-94 QATVAA
+94 
-100 AAAAAV
+100 
-106 AQQQQQQQQSQAAG
+106 
-120 GGNGSDPSS
+120 
-129 PVGGCGYRP
+129 
-138 GAHEDGD
+138 AHPDGD
-145 CLLEGRRG
+145 LILESRRG

-158 SGIMS
+158 SGIKS
-163 LREDLETIQ
+163 LEKDLETIQ

-187 PSKNLNESHKQAM
+187 PSKCLTDSHKTAIKQ
-200 KEKLWQKDKVVPI
+200 KLWEKEKVVPI
-213 FLDDS
+213 FLEDA

-230 GKSLSLALFFSL
+230 
-242 VLWPLFHYILWDEAT
+242 VLWPLFHYLLWDEAT

-264 SWDDYVFVNQQFA
+264 NWDDYVFVNQQFA
-277 DAIVEQYQT
+277 DAIVQQYQP
-286 GDIVWIHDYH
+286 GDI
-296 LMLVPHMLRQK
+296 
-307 LPGAAIG
+307 
-314 VFIHAPFP
+314 
-322 SSEIFRCLP
+322 E
-331 KRVEILNGLLGAN
+331 RVEVLNGMLGAN

-375 AMGSTVW
+375 AQGSTVW

-400 AAGVL
+400 SPGVL
-405 PKMDAIRKTYKG
+405 PKMKAIRETYAG

-432 VQQKLQA
+432 VQQKLLA
-439 FEKFLN
+439 FEKFLR
-445 DYPEMQGEVVLIQV
+445 DYPEKQGQVVLIQV

-535 SENHGPLILSE
+535 SEHHGPLILSE

-569 KVIYDALNLSEEY
+569 KVINDALNLSEQD
-582 KLLRH
+582 KKTRHSQLL
-587 NQLHKHVLS
+587 KHVLA
-596 HTAQFWAKNFIAE
+596 HTAQFWAKSFISE
-609 LTLNVG
+609 LILNVG
-615 TGEQS
+615 TWDQS
-620 APTPYLDLYTITDQ
+620 TPTPYLDLSVITEK
-634 YHKAKKRLLMFDY
+634 YHAAKKRLLLFDY

-664 EHMLKALTALCA
+664 EHMLKALSALAA
-676 DPKNIVWVIS
+676 DPKNVVWVIS
-686 GRDQKVLEDWLGHI
+686 GRDQKVLEEWLGSVE
-700 PNLGFS
+700 NLGFS
-706 AEHGSFMRQPGG
+706 AEHGSFMRQPGSK
-718 QKWIN
+718 KWAN

-751 TWHYRMADPEFGAFQ
+751 IEHKRSSLTWHYRMADPEFGAFQ

-808 LLAQHPEV
+808 LLAQHPDV
-816 EFVMCAGDDKTDEDM
+816 EFVLCAGDDKTDEDM
-831 FRALVGPNNNHNNS
+831 FRALATSKNAALNS
-845 NNAAAAARRN
+845 TTTTTTATAFSANDDHAAAADDMYA
-855 SNTVVEPYSD
+855 ED
-865 KLVAE
+865 LIAE
-870 TAEKIANATLAHSWE
+870 TAAKLAQATFEQSAKLGGHLHLPE
-885 HSPVMPHL
+885 HHHHHHDSDHQHHEVPNGG
-893 KLSSSHLINGLA
+893 SSS
-905 PGVQDATHLVPPHPA
+905 
-920 GTHPTVDNT
+920 
-929 STSTSSSGSSSLAP
+929 SSSGSS
-943 SSSSAGGLSRSSIS
+943 G
-957 SQGST
+957 
-962 GSFSGSSNSN
+962 NSN
-972 SNRFSV
+972 SNNGASASSAASSTV
-978 TIGHALKKTL
+978 SGTPSTAASLVAIGNQANMTSPGGTTYYSITIGHALKKTL

-1006 SGAVDS
+1006 SGTIDS

>member
-1 MSVPVSPTPSSTTI
+1 
-15 SGSRAVP
+15 
-22 LTELAEKSQIVLS
+22 
-35 DKPRLIN
+35 
-42 VTHQIPYACTLLD
+42 
-55 RTAHAS
+55 
-61 PSINGGT
+61 
-68 SSGLT
+68 
-73 PGAGSPPANRRSSYI
+73 
-88 ALRQQH
+88 
-94 QATVAA
+94 
-100 AAAAAV
+100 
-106 AQQQQQQQQSQAAG
+106 
-120 GGNGSDPSS
+120 
-129 PVGGCGYRP
+129 
-138 GAHEDGD
+138 
-145 CLLEGRRG
+145 
-153 HSALY
+153 
-158 SGIMS
+158 MS
-163 LREDLETIQ
+163 LSQDWETIQ

-187 PSKNLNESHKQAM
+187 PSKNLTELHKHNLR
-200 KEKLWQKDKVVPI
+200 EKLWQREKVVPI
-213 FLDDS
+213 FLDDN
-218 RAAGH
+218 RATGH
-223 YEGYCKS
+223 YE
-230 GKSLSLALFFSL
+230 

-257 DGRIEKK
+257 DGRVEQKN
-264 SWDDYVFVNQQFA
+264 WDDYVFVNQEFA
-277 DAIVEQYQT
+277 NAIVEQYT
-286 GDIVWIHDYH
+286 PGDI
-296 LMLVPHMLRQK
+296 
-307 LPGAAIG
+307 
-314 VFIHAPFP
+314 
-322 SSEIFRCLP
+322 E
-331 KRVEILNGLLGAN
+331 RVEVLNGLLGAN

-400 AAGVL
+400 TSGVL

-432 VQQKLQA
+432 VHQKLCA

-445 DYPEMQGEVVLIQV
+445 DYPEMQGQVVLIQV
-459 TSPPLVENP
+459 TSPPLVENS

-551 GSLGGALM
+551 GSLGGAMM

-569 KVIYDALNLSEEY
+569 RVIYDALHQSDEDKRNRHS
-582 KLLRH
+582 LLK
-587 NQLHKHVLS
+587 KHVLA
-596 HTAQFWAKNFIAE
+596 HTAQYWAKNFLSE
-609 LTLNVG
+609 LILNVG
-615 TGEQS
+615 TWDQS
-620 APTPYLDLYTITDQ
+620 TPTPYLDHNIITDR

-664 EHMLKALTALCA
+664 EHMLKALKALAA
-676 DPKNIVWVIS
+676 DPTNVVWVIS
-686 GRDQKVLEDWLGHI
+686 GRDQKVLEEWLGGVE
-700 PNLGFS
+700 NLGFS
-706 AEHGSFMRQPGG
+706 AEHGSFMKQPGSK
-718 QKWIN
+718 KWTN

-734 DVIEIFTY
+734 DVVEIFTY

-751 TWHYRMADPEFGAFQ
+751 IEHKQSSLTWHYRLADPEFGAFQ

-808 LLAQHPEV
+808 LLGQHPDV

-831 FRALVGPNNNHNNS
+831 FRALAGIS
-845 NNAAAAARRN
+845 NAQGIGATRAEP
-855 SNTVVEPYSD
+855 SKVVIEPYND
-865 KLVAE
+865 DLVAE
-870 TAEKIANATLAHSWE
+870 TAAKISQATLAHSRE
-885 HSPVMPHL
+885 HSPAFPHWQVGATGNTL
-893 KLSSSHLINGLA
+893 
-905 PGVQDATHLVPPHPA
+905 GVQDGPFLKPCVAVKGSDSAGPSGAAQLPLIVAT
-920 GTHPTVDNT
+920 TT
-929 STSTSSSGSSSLAP
+929 STSADTISTPAQVNKEP
-943 SSSSAGGLSRSSIS
+943 FSI
-957 SQGST
+957 
-962 GSFSGSSNSN
+962 
-972 SNRFSV
+972 

-1006 SGAVDS
+1006 SGVVDA

>member
-1 MSVPVSPTPSSTTI
+1 MAPSSTASKEMSTFH
-15 SGSRAVP
+15 SSSSTHSLSVP
-22 LTELAEKSQIVLS
+22 KVVSLTELPETAQIVLS
-35 DKPRLIN
+35 EKPRLIN
-42 VTHQIPYACTLLD
+42 VTHQIPYTVTLIDRISQGNVTSPSNRRASFISPPRHSSVDESASAAPLACEEARSRNNASHLTSQTPASDLHGTK
-55 RTAHAS
+55 RSTNGATSVAATSCFMESTTTAH
-61 PSINGGT
+61 P
-68 SSGLT
+68 
-73 PGAGSPPANRRSSYI
+73 
-88 ALRQQH
+88 
-94 QATVAA
+94 
-100 AAAAAV
+100 
-106 AQQQQQQQQSQAAG
+106 
-120 GGNGSDPSS
+120 
-129 PVGGCGYRP
+129 
-138 GAHEDGD
+138 DGD
-145 CLLEGRRG
+145 LILETRRG

-158 SGIMS
+158 SGIKS
-163 LREDLETIQ
+163 LEKDLETIQ

-187 PSKNLNESHKQAM
+187 PSKCLTESHKAAIKQ
-200 KEKLWQKDKVVPI
+200 KLWEKEKVVPI
-213 FLDDS
+213 FLEDA

-230 GKSLSLALFFSL
+230 
-242 VLWPLFHYILWDEAT
+242 VLWPLFHYLLWDEAT

-264 SWDDYVFVNQQFA
+264 NWDDYVFVNQRFT
-277 DAIVEQYQT
+277 DAIIEQYQP

-296 LMLVPHMLRQK
+296 LLLVPHMLRQK
-307 LPGAAIG
+307 LPSAAIG

-331 KRVEILNGLLGAN
+331 KRVEVLNGLLGAN

-375 AMGSTVW
+375 AQGSTVW

-400 AAGVL
+400 APGVL
-405 PKMDAIRKTYKG
+405 PKMKAIRETYAG

-432 VQQKLQA
+432 VQQKLLA
-439 FEKFLN
+439 FEKFLK
-445 DYPEMQGEVVLIQV
+445 DYPEMQGQVVLIQV

-535 SENHGPLILSE
+535 SEHHGPLILSE

-569 KVIYDALNLSEEY
+569 KVIYDALNLSEED
-582 KLLRH
+582 KKTRHSQLL
-587 NQLHKHVLS
+587 KHVLA
-596 HTAQFWAKNFIAE
+596 HTAQFWAKNFISE
-609 LTLNVG
+609 LILNVG
-615 TGEQS
+615 TWDQS
-620 APTPYLDLYTITDQ
+620 TPTPYLDLNIITEK
-634 YHKAKKRLLMFDY
+634 YHNAKKRLLMFDY

-664 EHMLKALTALCA
+664 EHMLKALTALAA

-686 GRDQKVLEDWLGHI
+686 GRDQKVLEEWLGSVE
-700 PNLGFS
+700 NLGFS
-706 AEHGSFMRQPGG
+706 AEHGSFMRQPGTK
-718 QKWIN
+718 KWTN
-723 LTESLDMGWKN
+723 LTESLDMSWKN

-751 TWHYRMADPEFGAFQ
+751 IEHKRSSLTWHYRMADPEFGAFQ

-808 LLAQHPEV
+808 LLAQHPDV
-816 EFVMCAGDDKTDEDM
+816 EFVLCAGDDKTDEDM
-831 FRALVGPNNNHNNS
+831 FRALATSKNSALNNGNNNNNNNNS
-845 NNAAAAARRN
+845 HTSTLPSVPGYRSVTPTAAEMYTEDLIATTAAKLAQKTFEQSAKLGGIHVHEHQHN
-855 SNTVVEPYSD
+855 PLNGAGDEAEASSATSSTVSGTPS
-865 KLVAE
+865 
-870 TAEKIANATLAHSWE
+870 TAATLTA
-885 HSPVMPHL
+885 
-893 KLSSSHLINGLA
+893 IGNGA
-905 PGVQDATHLVPPHPA
+905 NTTTPG
-920 GTHPTVDNT
+920 GTTYF
-929 STSTSSSGSSSLAP
+929 
-943 SSSSAGGLSRSSIS
+943 SI
-957 SQGST
+957 
-962 GSFSGSSNSN
+962 
-972 SNRFSV
+972 

-1006 SGAVDS
+1006 SGTIDS

>member
-1 MSVPVSPTPSSTTI
+1 MSTSPSLSASS
-15 SGSRAVP
+15 SGAYAKAVP
-22 LTELAEKSQIVLS
+22 LSELAETTQVVLS
-35 DKPRLIN
+35 KKPRLIN
-42 VTHQIPYACTLLD
+42 VTHQIPYTCTLVD
-55 RTAHAS
+55 RSASTQASATGAVGACAS
-61 PSINGGT
+61 P
-68 SSGLT
+68 LT
-73 PGAGSPPANRRSSYI
+73 RRSSHVP
-88 ALRQQH
+88 LRPH
-94 QATVAA
+94 LNAT
-100 AAAAAV
+100 
-106 AQQQQQQQQSQAAG
+106 STSDLHNNAAG
-120 GGNGSDPSS
+120 SGVPASTDTDP
-129 PVGGCGYRP
+129 C
-138 GAHEDGD
+138 EF
-145 CLLEGRRG
+145 LLEPRRG

-158 SGIMS
+158 SGIKS
-163 LREDLETIQ
+163 LCNDLETIQ

-187 PSKNLNESHKQAM
+187 PCKNLSESQKRVM
-200 KEKLWQKDKVVPI
+200 KEQLWKKEKVVPI
-213 FLDDS
+213 YLDDS

-223 YEGYCKS
+223 YEGYCKT
-230 GKSLSLALFFSL
+230 

-264 SWDDYVFVNQQFA
+264 NWDDYVFVNQQFA
-277 DAIVEQYQT
+277 DAVLEQYQT
-286 GDIVWIHDYH
+286 GDI
-296 LMLVPHMLRQK
+296 
-307 LPGAAIG
+307 
-314 VFIHAPFP
+314 
-322 SSEIFRCLP
+322 E
-331 KRVEILNGLLGAN
+331 RVEILNGMLGAN

-400 AAGVL
+400 APGVL
-405 PKMDAIRKTYKG
+405 PKMEAIRNTYKG

-509 SVADIGLITSVRD
+509 SIADIGLITSVRD

-551 GSLGGALM
+551 GSLGGAMM

-569 KVIYDALNLSEEY
+569 KVIYDALNLSEAD
-582 KLLRH
+582 KTSRHSQLLK
-587 NQLHKHVLS
+587 QVLR
-596 HTAQFWAKNFIAE
+596 HTAQFWAKNFISE
-609 LTLNVG
+609 LVLNVR
-615 TGEQS
+615 TWDQS
-620 APTPYLDLYTITDQ
+620 APTPYLDLNTITDR
-634 YHKAKKRLLMFDY
+634 YKKAKRRLLMFDY

-664 EHMLKALTALCA
+664 EHMLKALKALTS
-676 DPKNIVWVIS
+676 DPKNIVWIIS
-686 GRDQKVLEDWLGHI
+686 GRDQKVLEDWLGGVE
-700 PNLGFS
+700 NLGFS

-718 QKWIN
+718 KKWIN
-723 LTESLDMGWKN
+723 LTETLDMGWKN
-734 DVIEIFTY
+734 DVIDIFNY

-751 TWHYRMADPEFGAFQ
+751 VEHKRSSLTWHYRMADPEFGAFQ

-808 LLAQHPEV
+808 LLSKHPDV

-831 FRALVGPNNNHNNS
+831 FRALAGAHNSHANQKNGIHGDHS
-845 NNAAAAARRN
+845 NG
-855 SNTVVEPYSD
+855 VVEPYND
-865 KLVAE
+865 ELVAE
-870 TAEKIANATLAHSWE
+870 TAAKLAQAALVHSLEHANGPHSN
-885 HSPVMPHL
+885 
-893 KLSSSHLINGLA
+893 ING
-905 PGVQDATHLVPPHPA
+905 
-920 GTHPTVDNT
+920 
-929 STSTSSSGSSSLAP
+929 GSSLLKGTAP
-943 SSSSAGGLSRSSIS
+943 LHP
-957 SQGST
+957 GS
-962 GSFSGSSNSN
+962 GSFSMFSTTPRSGSPFTAELGSTREQDLRQPGAQVEGSP
-972 SNRFSV
+972 SLATHEHFSV

-998 LIRVLGIL
+998 LIRVIGIL
-1006 SGAVDS
+1006 SGTVEAKDL

>member
-1 MSVPVSPTPSSTTI
+1 MSSIATFHSTSST
-15 SGSRAVP
+15 SSLSFPKAVP
-22 LTELAEKSQIVLS
+22 LTELPETAQIVLS
-35 DKPRLIN
+35 ERPRLIN
-42 VTHQIPYACTLLD
+42 VTHQIPYTCTLID
-55 RTAHAS
+55 RTS
-61 PSINGGT
+61 Q
-68 SSGLT
+68 SSSTGISGA
-73 PGAGSPPANRRSSYI
+73 PNGAGSPTNRRPSFAIPRHSAVSSPP
-88 ALRQQH
+88 LD
-94 QATVAA
+94 TSNTTTTNNNNGSLGVNGFN
-100 AAAAAV
+100 
-106 AQQQQQQQQSQAAG
+106 G
-120 GGNGSDPSS
+120 GG
-129 PVGGCGYRP
+129 
-138 GAHEDGD
+138 EIDGD
-145 CLLEGRRG
+145 CILEARRG
-153 HSALY
+153 HSAMY
-158 SGIMS
+158 SGILS
-163 LREDLETIQ
+163 LNKDYETIQ
-172 IGWVG
+172 IGWVA
-177 ELADQDGYVV
+177 EVADQDGYLV
-187 PSKNLNESHKQAM
+187 PSKNLTEKHKQNL
-200 KEKLWQKDKVVPI
+200 KDKLWEKEKVVPI
-213 FLDDS
+213 FLEDS

-223 YEGYCKS
+223 YEGYCKT
-230 GKSLSLALFFSL
+230 

-257 DGRIEKK
+257 DGRQEKK
-264 SWDDYVFVNQQFA
+264 NWDDYVFVNQQFT
-277 DAIVEQYQT
+277 DAIIEQYQP

-296 LMLVPHMLRQK
+296 LLLVPHMLRQK

-331 KRVEILNGLLGAN
+331 KRVEVLNGLLGAN

-400 AAGVL
+400 SPGVL
-405 PKMDAIRKTYKG
+405 PKMEAIRKTYKG

-439 FEKFLN
+439 FETFLN
-445 DYPEMQGEVVLIQV
+445 DYPEMQGQVVMIQV

-535 SENHGPLILSE
+535 NENHGPLILSE

-569 KVIYDALNLSEEY
+569 RVIYDALNLSQAD
-582 KLLRH
+582 KLARH
-587 NQLHKHVLS
+587 NQLHKHVLA
-596 HTAQFWAKNFIAE
+596 HTAQFWAKNFISE
-609 LTLNVG
+609 LILNVG
-615 TGEQS
+615 SGDQS
-620 APTPYLDLYTITDQ
+620 TPTPYLDHGIIVEK
-634 YHKAKKRLLMFDY
+634 YHAAKKRLLMFDY

-664 EHMLKALTALCA
+664 EHMLKALTALA
-676 DPKNIVWVIS
+676 SDPNNIVWVIS
-686 GRDQKVLEDWLGHI
+686 GRDQKVLEEWLGEI
-700 PNLGFS
+700 QNLGFS
-706 AEHGSFMRQPGG
+706 AEHGSFMRQPGSK
-718 QKWIN
+718 KWVN
-723 LTESLDMGWKN
+723 LTESLDMGWKS

-751 TWHYRMADPEFGAFQ
+751 IEHKRSSLTWHYRMADPEFGAFQ

-808 LLAQHPEV
+808 LMSQHPDA
-816 EFVMCAGDDKTDEDM
+816 EFVLCAGDDKTDEDM
-831 FRALVGPNNNHNNS
+831 FRALAGNGS
-845 NNAAAAARRN
+845 AAAQRRESLN
-855 SNTVVEPYSD
+855 GNNQAILEPYND
-865 KLVAE
+865 DLVAA
-870 TAEKIANATLAHSWE
+870 TAAKIAQETFKHSLEHAPVIPLISKNHLNGPASSSVSNA
-885 HSPVMPHL
+885 HL
-893 KLSSSHLINGLA
+893 KPPAPYSVTGPVQQQEPSTPGSVQSVSSVG
-905 PGVQDATHLVPPHPA
+905 
-920 GTHPTVDNT
+920 
-929 STSTSSSGSSSLAP
+929 
-943 SSSSAGGLSRSSIS
+943 
-957 SQGST
+957 SQGSLAHLANEH
-962 GSFSGSSNSN
+962 FSI
-972 SNRFSV
+972 

-998 LIRVLGIL
+998 LIRILGIL
-1006 SGAVDS
+1006 SGTLDL

>member
-1 MSVPVSPTPSSTTI
+1 
-15 SGSRAVP
+15 
-22 LTELAEKSQIVLS
+22 
-35 DKPRLIN
+35 
-42 VTHQIPYACTLLD
+42 
-55 RTAHAS
+55 
-61 PSINGGT
+61 
-68 SSGLT
+68 
-73 PGAGSPPANRRSSYI
+73 
-88 ALRQQH
+88 
-94 QATVAA
+94 
-100 AAAAAV
+100 
-106 AQQQQQQQQSQAAG
+106 
-120 GGNGSDPSS
+120 
-129 PVGGCGYRP
+129 
-138 GAHEDGD
+138 
-145 CLLEGRRG
+145 
-153 HSALY
+153 
-158 SGIMS
+158 MS
-163 LREDLETIQ
+163 LRNDLETIQ

-177 ELADQDGYVV
+177 EVADKEGYLI
-187 PSKNLNESHKQAM
+187 PSKNMTALHKQTL
-200 KEKLWQKDKVVPI
+200 KDTLWQKEKVVPI

-218 RAAGH
+218 RAHGH
-223 YEGYCKS
+223 YEGYCKT
-230 GKSLSLALFFSL
+230 

-277 DAIVEQYQT
+277 NVVVEQYRS

-296 LMLVPHMLRQK
+296 LLLVPHMVRQK

-400 AAGVL
+400 VPGVL

-417 KRIIVGRDKLDLVKG
+417 KRLIVGRDKLDLVKG

-445 DYPEMQGEVVLIQV
+445 DYPEMHGQVVLIQV
-459 TSPPLVENP
+459 TSPPLVESP

-535 SENHGPLILSE
+535 AENHGPLILSE

-551 GSLGGALM
+551 GSLSGAMM

-569 KVIYDALNLSEEY
+569 RVIYDALNLSEED
-582 KLLRH
+582 KVARH
-587 NQLHKHVLS
+587 TVSLDYYLS
-596 HTAQFWAKNFIAE
+596 AGYELYLHTAQIWAKDFIAE
-609 LTLNVG
+609 LTLNAA
-615 TGEQS
+615 TWDQS
-620 APTPYLDLYTITDQ
+620 APTPYLDHNLITDQ
-634 YHKAKKRLLMFDY
+634 YKKAKKRLLLFDY

-655 KTPGAAVPQ
+655 KTPGAAMPQ
-664 EHMLKALTALCA
+664 EHMLKALTTLAA

-700 PNLGFS
+700 ENLGFS
-706 AEHGSFMRQPGG
+706 AEHGSFMRHPGSD
-718 QKWIN
+718 KWIN
-723 LTESLDMGWKN
+723 LTEFLDMGWKN

-751 TWHYRMADPEFGAFQ
+751 IEHKRSSLTWHYRMADPEFGAFQ

-795 RPTIVNKGEIVKR
+795 RPMIVNKGEIVKR
-808 LLAQHPEV
+808 LQNQHPDV

-831 FRALVGPNNNHNNS
+831 FRALAGSTSNMGGTRKEIATAVAILETYNNC
-845 NNAAAAARRN
+845 
-855 SNTVVEPYSD
+855 
-865 KLVAE
+865 LVAE
-870 TAEKIANATLAHSWE
+870 TAAKITHAALVHSRE
-885 HSPVMPHL
+885 HSREHLPIPSHAHLPLNGAVPSPTITNVLQPPV
-893 KLSSSHLINGLA
+893 
-905 PGVQDATHLVPPHPA
+905 TTTTPPSVTDSVSLTP
-920 GTHPTVDNT
+920 
-929 STSTSSSGSSSLAP
+929 SSTSSLETTLTSESLLLQT
-943 SSSSAGGLSRSSIS
+943 GNRQEHFSI
-957 SQGST
+957 
-962 GSFSGSSNSN
+962 
-972 SNRFSV
+972 

-988 ANWHVTSPEE
+988 AHWHVTSPEE
-998 LIRVLGIL
+998 LIRVLGLL
-1006 SGAVDS
+1006 SGILEN

>member
-1 MSVPVSPTPSSTTI
+1 MSALHSS
-15 SGSRAVP
+15 SSAHSLSSARVVP
-22 LTELAEKSQIVLS
+22 LTELAETSQIVLS
-35 DKPRLIN
+35 SKPRLIN
-42 VTHQIPYACTLLD
+42 VTHQIPYTCTLID
-55 RTAHAS
+55 RPPTAASASASAGASGAHA
-61 PSINGGT
+61 PV
-68 SSGLT
+68 
-73 PGAGSPPANRRSSYI
+73 GSPPINRRSPGT
-88 ALRQQH
+88 APRQH
-94 QATVAA
+94 STAAHSHPSTANDTAPDHLEPPTAA
-100 AAAAAV
+100 ADGS
-106 AQQQQQQQQSQAAG
+106 AQ
-120 GGNGSDPSS
+120 
-129 PVGGCGYRP
+129 
-138 GAHEDGD
+138 EGD
-145 CLLEGRRG
+145 FVLEQRRG

-158 SGIMS
+158 SGVMS
-163 LREDLETIQ
+163 LGKDLETIQ

-187 PSKNLNESHKQAM
+187 PCKNVTESRRAAL
-200 KEKLWQKDKVVPI
+200 KEQLWQKEKVVPL

-218 RAAGH
+218 CAAGH
-223 YEGYCKS
+223 YEGYCKT
-230 GKSLSLALFFSL
+230 

-257 DGRIEKK
+257 DGRLEKK
-264 SWDDYVFVNQQFA
+264 NWDDYVSVNQQFA
-277 DAIVEQYQT
+277 DAVFEQYQT
-286 GDIVWIHDYH
+286 GDI
-296 LMLVPHMLRQK
+296 
-307 LPGAAIG
+307 
-314 VFIHAPFP
+314 
-322 SSEIFRCLP
+322 E
-331 KRVEILNGLLGAN
+331 RVEILNGLLGAN

-400 AAGVL
+400 APGVL
-405 PKMDAIRKTYKG
+405 PKMEAIRKTYKG

-551 GSLGGALM
+551 GSLSGAMM

-569 KVIYDALNLSEEY
+569 RVIYDALNLSTKD
-582 KLLRH
+582 KLARH
-587 NQLHKHVLS
+587 NQLHKHVIS

-615 TGEQS
+615 TWDQS
-620 APTPYLDLYTITDQ
+620 TPTPYLDVNTITDR
-634 YHKAKKRLLMFDY
+634 YRTAKKRLLMFDY

-664 EHMLKALTALCA
+664 EHMLKALTALAA

-686 GRDQKVLEDWLGHI
+686 GRDQKVLEEWLGHI
-700 PNLGFS
+700 DNLGFS
-706 AEHGSFMRQPGG
+706 AEHGSFMRQPGNK
-718 QKWIN
+718 KWIN
-723 LTESLDMGWKN
+723 LTESLDMSWKN

-751 TWHYRMADPEFGAFQ
+751 IEHKRSSLTWHYRMADPEWGAFQ
-766 AKECQNHLENAVLSK
+766 AKECQNHLEGAVLSK

-808 LLAQHPEV
+808 LLSQHPDV

-831 FRALVGPNNNHNNS
+831 FRALAGPNNNNNS
-845 NNAAAAARRN
+845 SALGGI
-855 SNTVVEPYSD
+855 SNDSQNDVNVGPSAVVEPYSD
-865 KLVAE
+865 DLVAE
-870 TAEKIANATLAHSWE
+870 TAAKLREAALQHSKEHSSTAPHGRTSTNGLTLAVQDGPS
-885 HSPVMPHL
+885 L
-893 KLSSSHLINGLA
+893 KPTASVVNGVVSALSTPQINGF
-905 PGVQDATHLVPPHPA
+905 
-920 GTHPTVDNT
+920 
-929 STSTSSSGSSSLAP
+929 
-943 SSSSAGGLSRSSIS
+943 SREHFSI
-957 SQGST
+957 
-962 GSFSGSSNSN
+962 
-972 SNRFSV
+972 

-1006 SGAVDS
+1006 AGTIEP

>member
-1 MSVPVSPTPSSTTI
+1 MSSISTFHSSSSTNSLSTP
-15 SGSRAVP
+15 RAVP
-22 LTELAEKSQIVLS
+22 LTELAETAQIVLS
-35 DKPRLIN
+35 AKPRLIN
-42 VTHQIPYACTLLD
+42 VTHQIPYACTVVD
-55 RTAHAS
+55 RTSSSNTHAS
-61 PSINGGT
+61 SGT
-68 SSGLT
+68 
-73 PGAGSPPANRRSSYI
+73 GSPPNRRSSYI
-88 ALRQQH
+88 APRQQAS
-94 QATVAA
+94 QPLGTDGSTDAT
-100 AAAAAV
+100 
-106 AQQQQQQQQSQAAG
+106 SC
-120 GGNGSDPSS
+120 SS
-129 PVGGCGYRP
+129 HP
-138 GAHEDGD
+138 DGD
-145 CLLEGRRG
+145 CILEQRRG

-163 LREDLETIQ
+163 LRNDLETIQ

-187 PSKNLNESHKQAM
+187 PSNKLTESHRLAM
-200 KEKLWQKDKVVPI
+200 KEKLWNKEKVVPI
-213 FLDDS
+213 FLEDS

-223 YEGYCKS
+223 YEGYCKT
-230 GKSLSLALFFSL
+230 

-264 SWDDYVFVNQQFA
+264 NWDDYVFVNQQFA
-277 DAIVEQYQT
+277 DAIVEQYQP

-296 LMLVPHMLRQK
+296 LLLVPHMLRQK
-307 LPGAAIG
+307 LPSAAIG

-375 AMGSTVW
+375 ALGSTVW

-400 AAGVL
+400 APGVL

-445 DYPEMQGEVVLIQV
+445 DYPDMQGEVVLIQV
-459 TSPPLVENP
+459 TSPPLVENS

-535 SENHGPLILSE
+535 QENHGPLILSE

-551 GSLGGALM
+551 GSLGGAMM

-569 KVIYDALNLSEEY
+569 KVIYDALHLSEAD
-582 KLLRH
+582 KLVRH

-596 HTAQFWAKNFIAE
+596 HTAQYWAKNFISE
-609 LTLNVG
+609 LILNVG
-615 TGEQS
+615 TWDQS
-620 APTPYLDLYTITDQ
+620 TPTPYLDLSVITDR
-634 YHKAKKRLLMFDY
+634 YRKAKKRLLMFDY

-664 EHMLKALTALCA
+664 EHMLKALTALAA
-676 DPKNIVWVIS
+676 DPKNIVWIIS
-686 GRDQKVLEDWLGHI
+686 GRDQKVLEEWLGDI
-700 PNLGFS
+700 ENLGFS
-706 AEHGSFMRQPGG
+706 AEHGSFMRQPGSK
-718 QKWIN
+718 KWVN
-723 LTESLDMGWKN
+723 LTESMDMGWKN

-751 TWHYRMADPEFGAFQ
+751 IEHKRSSLTWHYRMADPEFGAFQ

-795 RPTIVNKGEIVKR
+795 RPTMVNKGEIVKR
-808 LLAQHPEV
+808 LLAQHPDV
-816 EFVMCAGDDKTDEDM
+816 EFVACAGDDKTDEDM
-831 FRALVGPNNNHNNS
+831 FRAMAGQSNSQANNN
-845 NNAAAAARRN
+845 RREQN
-855 SNTVVEPYSD
+855 NTVVEPYND
-865 KLVAE
+865 DLVAE
-870 TAEKIANATLAHSWE
+870 TADKIAQATLE
-885 HSPVMPHL
+885 HSH
-893 KLSSSHLINGLA
+893 S
-905 PGVQDATHLVPPHPA
+905 
-920 GTHPTVDNT
+920 PTVPHAHVHGHVNGQT
-929 STSTSSSGSSSLAP
+929 NGYVAHHGAHLHPPTPTAPAPQTP
-943 SSSSAGGLSRSSIS
+943 SSSSTSTTSPRGAAGEHFSI
-957 SQGST
+957 
-962 GSFSGSSNSN
+962 
-972 SNRFSV
+972 

-1006 SGAVDS
+1006 SGVIDN